1 MADGTYFVRGKG
13 YWMKVLGPPQLNYD
27 KDGREWTF
35 EFKPNEE
42 GQELFNELGVGDRVN
57 KGENK
62 DRILFRQREK
72 RADGTLNRAL
82 TVVDAMNK
90 PWNQGTL
97 IGNDSDIEVKFR
109 YVDNGKGRKA
119 SLYPQGIRVLQ
130 LVPYEREEFAPLAED
145 DEFFRKPVEDDFH
158 KDFGLDNDDDEVV

>member
-1 MADGTYFVRGKG
+1 MQDGNYYIRGEG
-13 YWMKVLGPPQLNYD
+13 HWVKVLGSPVANYE

-35 EFKPNEE
+35 EIKPNEE
-42 GQELFNELGVGDRVN
+42 GLELLKEMDVADRIN

-72 RADGTLNRAL
+72 RADGTDNRPL
-82 TVVDAMNK
+82 VVVDAGNPPR
-90 PWNQGTL
+90 PWDQHKL
-97 IGNDSDIEVKFR
+97 IGNGSFLEVKFR

-130 LVPYEREEFAPLAED
+130 HVPYEREEFAPLAED
-145 DEFFRKPVEDDFH
+145 DEFFAKPVDDFH
-158 KDFGLDNDDDEVV
+158 KDFGLDDEEVI